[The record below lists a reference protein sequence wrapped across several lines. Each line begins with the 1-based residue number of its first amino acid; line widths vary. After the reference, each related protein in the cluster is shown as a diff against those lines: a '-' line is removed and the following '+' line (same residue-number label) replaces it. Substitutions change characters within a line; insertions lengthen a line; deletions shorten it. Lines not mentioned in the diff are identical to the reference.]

1 MWLTAQIPTERQNM
15 PSSVVQKRILE
26 LLERESGL
34 LAREIGQKLEL
45 HRKTVN
51 SVLYGPL
58 SDKLYQ
64 DSKYRWYTRAH
75 APATGPTA
83 AVDYAQTTLARL
95 ARYYLACM
103 GQEERGVAT
112 FAASRY
118 GDPDYAE
125 VNLLP
130 QEGDIFQEPGARKL
144 LQQRRNDK
152 GRMEVF
158 FGYPTVLRAHR
169 SAKGWRGFFVE
180 PIFLFPISIDG
191 ANREPSLESHFPI
204 LNQTA
209 LQNLTQNQRETLVE
223 ELVHLEEEL
232 GLTGQTEPP
241 ELDELAM
248 RLQSVRPEWP
258 WVEAP
263 DSEQLGT
270 EPSLAEAQQ
279 AGIYNR
285 AILILAERSPFTQGL
300 ESELKQLAQLPEP
313 KFKATVLGDWIR
325 GEGGS
330 AADDADRPLIE
341 VLPLNTEQRL
351 AIQKAFERK
360 LTIVTGP
367 PGTGKS
373 QVVTNLLINA
383 AWRGKRVVFA
393 SKNNKAVDVVETRV
407 NSLGA
412 RPLLLRVGSQHYQT
426 RLAEYLLSM
435 LSGTATE
442 EDRQDYEDALAAHR
456 RIERRLSD
464 LDAQTEK
471 LVALRNQVDALEQAA
486 EQVRETLSEQQFSA
500 VRTTDLTTLIQA
512 SQSLAEAID
521 SASRDRQSLVD
532 RLLWTFKRKERLD
545 TLKTAVT
552 ELPKDYMLLGI
563 ERPQADP
570 TENDLLEWR
579 SFQQALQGRLDL
591 VESAKDYFNALEEL
605 QQAPRLEDIHA
616 DQAKEIRVLSENA
629 LSLWQSWLVKQPAS
643 LKREDRQ
650 KLNRYNSLLKMV
662 IDTGPGEQLSAE
674 VGKQYRSLFKEAAD
688 LLPCW
693 ATTAL
698 SARGK
703 IPFEAGFFDLVVIDE
718 ASQCDIASAL
728 PLLFRAKQAV
738 IIGDP
743 KQLSH
748 ISSLPRGQDQQ
759 LLEKHE
765 LVGDFAH
772 WAYSYNS
779 LFDLAAGLVDGGDII
794 NLRDHHRSH
803 SDIIDFSNK
812 AFYEGRLRVATR
824 YDNLVRPATKEPGVR
839 WVDVR
844 GKATRPALGGA
855 ENTAEAAQ
863 VVAELRA
870 LVLDRGYRGSIGA
883 VSPFRV
889 QANLIRKLVNED
901 QELSAELAARD
912 WLVDTVHKFQGDER
926 DLMIFSPVVAD
937 GISSGALGFMRKTP
951 NLFNVAITRA
961 RGQLLVVGDL
971 SACSNSGIDYLEKF
985 AAYSQ
990 DLLKKTEQKPR
1001 FEMRDLGAEYPPV
1014 SNPERVSDWERLFY
1028 EALYLA
1034 GIRTLPQFK
1043 VEKYDL
1049 DFALFD
1055 GERKLNIEVDGERYH
1070 RNWTG
1075 ELCRRDQLR
1084 NQRLFELGWDVKRFW
1099 VYEIRDDLDRCVQ
1112 QITDWQES
1120 GQ

>member
-1 MWLTAQIPTERQNM
+1 MTDQALAQ
-15 PSSVVQKRILE
+15 RILD
-26 LLERESGL
+26 LLESESGL
-34 LAREIGQKLEL
+34 LAREIGKKLEL
-45 HRKTVN
+45 DRKTVN

-58 SDKLYQ
+58 SNKLYQ

-83 AVDYAQTTLARL
+83 AVDYAQTALARL

-118 GDPDYAE
+118 GDPDYVE
-125 VNLLP
+125 LNLLP
-130 QEGDIFQEPGARKL
+130 QEGDIFQEPAARKL
-144 LQQRRNDK
+144 LQRRRNDK

-158 FGYPTVLRAHR
+158 FGYPTALRAHR

-180 PIFLFPISIDG
+180 PIFLFPVTIDG

-248 RLQSVRPEWP
+248 RLQNVRPEWP
-258 WVEAP
+258 WVAAP
-263 DSEQLGT
+263 DSEQLSN
-270 EPSLAEAQQ
+270 EPPLAEVQQ

-285 AILILAERSPFTQGL
+285 AVLILAERSPFTQGL
-300 ESELKQLAQLPEP
+300 ESELKQLARLPESR
-313 KFKATVLGDWIR
+313 FKNTVLGDWIW

-330 AADDADRPLIE
+330 ATDAAARPLIE
-341 VLPLNTEQRL
+341 VLPLNTEQRQ

-383 AWRGKRVVFA
+383 AWRGKRVLFA

-407 NSLGA
+407 NSLGS
-412 RPLLLRVGSQHYQT
+412 RPLLLRVGSQNYQT

-442 EDRQDYEDALAAHR
+442 ADLQDYEDALAAHR
-456 RIERRLSD
+456 RIERRMTE
-464 LDAQTEK
+464 LDARTEQ
-471 LVALRNQVDALEQAA
+471 LVTLRNQVDALEQAA
-486 EQVRETLSEQQFSA
+486 EQVREALSKKQFNT
-500 VRTTDLTTLIQA
+500 VRDMDLSSLIQV
-512 SQSLAEAID
+512 SQRLAVAID
-521 SASRDRQSLVD
+521 SATRDRQPLLE
-532 RLLWTFKRKERLD
+532 RLLWAFKRKERLNA
-545 TLKTAVT
+545 LHTAVA
-552 ELPKDYMLLGI
+552 ELPRNNKLLGI
-563 ERPQADP
+563 ERPQANP
-570 TENDLLEWR
+570 TENNLVEWR
-579 SFQQALQGRLDL
+579 SFQRELKTRLDL
-591 VESAKDYFNALEEL
+591 LESAKGYFNALEEL
-605 QQAPRLEDIHA
+605 REAPRLEEIHA
-616 DQAKEIRVLSENA
+616 EQAKEIRVLSENA
-629 LSLWQSWLVKQPAS
+629 LALWQSWLVKQPAS
-643 LKREDRQ
+643 LERQDRQ

-662 IDTGPGEQLSAE
+662 IDTGPGERLSAE
-674 VGKQYRSLFKEAAD
+674 VGKQYRALFKEAAH

-765 LVGDFAH
+765 LVAEFAH

-794 NLRDHHRSH
+794 SLRDHHRSH

-824 YDNLVRPATKEPGVR
+824 YNNLMRPAAKDPGVR

-844 GKATRPALGGA
+844 GRAIRPALGGA
-855 ENTAEAAQ
+855 ENSAEARQ
-863 VVAELRA
+863 VVAELRN
-870 LVLDRGYRGSIGA
+870 LVLDRGYQGSIGA
-883 VSPFRV
+883 VSPFRA
-889 QANLIRKLVNED
+889 QANLVRKLVNED
-901 QELSAELAARD
+901 QELSSELASRD

-926 DLMIFSPVVAD
+926 DLMVFSPVVAD

-971 SACSNSGIDYLEKF
+971 SACSNCGIDYLEKF

-990 DLLKKTEQKPR
+990 DLLKKTEQKTR

-1014 SNPERVSDWERLFY
+1014 SNPERVSDWERLLY
-1028 EALYLA
+1028 RALYQA
-1034 GIRTLPQFK
+1034 GIRPLPQFK
-1043 VEKYDL
+1043 VENYDL

-1099 VYEIRDDLDRCVQ
+1099 VYEIRDDLERCVQ
-1112 QITDWQES
+1112 QIKDWQES
-1120 GQ
+1120 AQ